1 MIMECM
7 IKMEVSKKNELKLE
21 LSPED
26 VFPLM
31 GYKGEGGQKRFKV
44 LEFITLNGPATNY
57 SIAGELHLGISTTHR
72 ILKDLLGR
80 GMIELCREEKHWSG
94 TTKKFYGP
102 TLFGFSCSLASEVV
116 DTKFKEVLLRWPKLA
131 PEIERLKEDDQ
142 VIGAYKT
149 VLEAK
154 IKTLSLMMTG
164 PRLTAEQVSEQPGI
178 AFSMAGMFSPIVGGD
193 EMRNASRILYERALM
208 FKEQILMEL
217 GEFLKGVDVSFPG
230 IIRECM
236 KIFPSLFKKR
246 K

>member
-1 MIMECM
+1 
-7 IKMEVSKKNELKLE
+7 MEVSKKNELKLE

-26 VFPLM
+26 VFPLI
-31 GYKGEGGQKRFKV
+31 GYKGEEGQKRFKV

-57 SIAGELHLGISTTHR
+57 SIAGKLLLGISTTHR

-102 TLFGFSCSLASEVV
+102 TLFGFSCSLASKVV

-131 PEIERLKEDDQ
+131 PEIEHLKEDDQ

-149 VLEAK
+149 VLGAK
-154 IKTLSLMMTG
+154 IKALNLMMTC

-178 AFSMAGMFSPIVGGD
+178 AFSLAGMVSPIVGGD
-193 EMRNASRILYERALM
+193 EFDNAKRILYKRAPI
-208 FKEQILMEL
+208 FKEQILMDL
-217 GEFLKGVDVSFPG
+217 GEFLKRVDASFPG

-236 KIFPSLFKKR
+236 KNFPSLFKKAKR
-246 K
+246 RMSKV